1 MLEGTIIVL
10 IPLPEAACT
19 AMLTLTRVSAA
30 SLHSEAMLLYQYV
43 SRAFCMLE
51 SLTFF
56 YLLTSC
62 LYKCPFVCDAVV
74 TVVYTQQQNV

>member
-19 AMLTLTRVSAA
+19 ATLTLTRVSPA
-30 SLHSEAMLLYQYV
+30 SLHTEAMLIYQYV
-43 SRAFCMLE
+43 SRFLCMLE
-51 SLTFF
+51 PRTSF

-62 LYKCPFVCDAVV
+62 L
-74 TVVYTQQQNV
+74 

>member
-19 AMLTLTRVSAA
+19 ATLTLTRVSPA
-30 SLHSEAMLLYQYV
+30 SLHSEAMLLYQYD
-43 SRAFCMLE
+43 SRFLCVLE
-51 SLTFF
+51 SLTIF

-62 LYKCPFVCDAVV
+62 LQKCPFVCDAVV
-74 TVVYTQQQNV
+74 TVVYTRQQNV